1 MYRFILILLFPLSS
15 LAQEDTTKHGTIKI
29 EKQYTEADYFPR
41 INGNF
46 GGEISSAELCESKG
60 IEFGAPVFVNAFVL
74 KCSYF
79 KNKEGMT
86 ANGPLLTEEM
96 CKALNALP
104 EGAIV
109 HIEAIKAVNEKGQA
123 LRISSL
129 RYAIKN
135 KD

>member
-1 MYRFILILLFPLSS
+1 MLLLILLPFTIC
-15 LAQEDTTKHGTIKI
+15 AQVDTIKHGTIKI
-29 EKQYTEADYFPR
+29 EKEYTQADYFPR
-41 INGNF
+41 INGNY

-60 IEFGAPVFVNAFVL
+60 IEFGAPVFVKSFVL

-79 KNKEGMT
+79 KNKEGMVS
-86 ANGPLLTEEM
+86 NGAMLTEEM

-104 EGAIV
+104 EGAII